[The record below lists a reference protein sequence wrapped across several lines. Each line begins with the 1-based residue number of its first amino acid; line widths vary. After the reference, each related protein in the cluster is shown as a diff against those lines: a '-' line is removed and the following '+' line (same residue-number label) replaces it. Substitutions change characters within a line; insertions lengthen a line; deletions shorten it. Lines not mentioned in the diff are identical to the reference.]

1 EILETSTALWVSPG
15 NQRIAYLRFND
26 SRTGRYE
33 MQWFG
38 SPEAAYPQRRSVYYP
53 KAGSVGAPISNVTVH
68 VFDVK
73 TTRTAQL
80 ARPGPVPEEH
90 YIGAVRWLDADRL
103 LLAWLDRSQTEGC
116 LTVCRLPEATCS
128 LIYNE
133 HRPTGWV
140 ELMKQTNSQPLVDPT
155 GNRIFIVLHNSGF
168 RRLAHLRTDS
178 FKVLQWITP
187 AAYDV
192 SDIVH
197 FDRHAGTCTSCHAEN
212 RLTHAMLPKCT
223 FTGLLSVAA
232 AASRRSPVPQVSGA
246 TTFHSRSFN
255 HSRIPVPSSDQQSPV
270 ANCMTC
276 EPLLHPFNVTCDYS
290 LASFSHSGEHFLH
303 ECLGPEPFQYF
314 LRHNDYSSN
323 AGTKRLVEAASVNQA
338 NSSAGIQAA
347 AAAQTDNRQGACA
360 DPLEVNAKLLVP
372 AQLNESHITKYPLLL
387 KVYGGPTAQMVT
399 RRFELG
405 WQHYMGSALHF
416 ITASVDGRGT
426 GNRGSDFLFAIK
438 SSFAGVEL
446 QDQMDALKALR
457 SLQYVNS
464 SAVALFGWSY
474 GGFLALHML
483 GHPFNANNS
492 YCSCAV
498 AVASVT
504 DFSYYNS
511 GYTERYLGIKSD
523 KSAEAYRRTN
533 VTQLAANFWNKDLFL
548 VHGTADD
555 NVHYQNTAQLV
566 KALVLENIDFEFMVR
581 G

>member
-1 EILETSTALWVSPG
+1 MDWSRQLRKLTYQWLSCGGKDLLLYQNASDGNLYQLRTAQLSASGNLSAWLPEIFLPKWKFSEGRIDAFTASPDCQTLLVPTKVEKPAEAVLCPELSCYSASNPAKLQLAVWGPASSFIAFVYQNNIYYAEDPFNMAPVRITDNRGDPAIANGIASWVYEEEILETSTALWVSPG

-197 FDRHAGTCTSCHAEN
+197 FD
-212 RLTHAMLPKCT
+212 P
-223 FTGLLSVAA
+223 
-232 AASRRSPVPQVSGA
+232 SRRHLYFLSCREQTDSCDA
-246 TTFHSRSFN
+246 TKMHV
-255 HSRIPVPSSDQQSPV
+255 HRIPVPSSDQQSPV

-314 LRHNDYSSN
+314 LRHNDYSSGYPVQATLERN
-323 AGTKRLVEAASVNQA
+323 DLLKQRLSTRRIPRPVFKRLLLRNRT
-338 NSSAGIQAA
+338 
-347 AAAQTDNRQGACA
+347 TDKERA

-387 KVYGGPTAQMVT
+387 KV
-399 RRFELG
+399 
-405 WQHYMGSALHF
+405 
-416 ITASVDGRGT
+416 
-426 GNRGSDFLFAIK
+426 
-438 SSFAGVEL
+438 
-446 QDQMDALKALR
+446 
-457 SLQYVNS
+457 
-464 SAVALFGWSY
+464 
-474 GGFLALHML
+474 
-483 GHPFNANNS
+483 
-492 YCSCAV
+492 
-498 AVASVT
+498 
-504 DFSYYNS
+504 
-511 GYTERYLGIKSD
+511 
-523 KSAEAYRRTN
+523 
-533 VTQLAANFWNKDLFL
+533 
-548 VHGTADD
+548 
-555 NVHYQNTAQLV
+555 
-566 KALVLENIDFEFMVR
+566 
-581 G
+581 